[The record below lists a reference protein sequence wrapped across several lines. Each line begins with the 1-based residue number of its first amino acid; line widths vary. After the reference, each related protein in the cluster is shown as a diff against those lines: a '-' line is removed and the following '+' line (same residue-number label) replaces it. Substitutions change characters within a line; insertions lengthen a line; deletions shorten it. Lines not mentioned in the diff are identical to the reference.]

1 MEIGV
6 VVVQNL
12 SWPQWRDRV
21 LRVEELG
28 YDTVY
33 VWDHLVH
40 RTQGLHDPMFD
51 GFGLLAGIAP
61 LTSRLRLGTMV
72 ASPTLRH
79 PLLLAK
85 HAVTVDQLSGG
96 RLTLGI
102 GAAGVARDYQALG
115 IEPWSKREQV
125 DRFRE
130 TVELVDL
137 ALRGGSAYEGTFW
150 SGSEF
155 SVAPGPVQQPRPP
168 LTLAAHGQRTLRIAA
183 QHADTWNSIT
193 PRDLGR
199 ADALASFDERSA
211 ALSLAAEE
219 VGRDP
224 GSIRRSVF
232 VGSDHWPALASVEAF
247 REAALTYAD
256 RGVTEIVLPHPHHP
270 AEAALGHGPCDPDLV
285 ERLADRGVLA
295 ELQALA

>member
-12 SWPQWRDRV
+12 AWARWRDRV

-61 LTSRLRLGTMV
+61 MTSRLRLGTMV

-102 GAAGVARDYQALG
+102 GAAGVARDYQSLG
-115 IEPWSKREQV
+115 MQAWSKPEQV
-125 DRFRE
+125 ERFRE
-130 TVELVDL
+130 TVELVDT
-137 ALRGGSAYEGTFW
+137 ALRGGSSYAGRHW
-150 SGSEF
+150 SGSDF

-168 LTLAAHGQRTLRIAA
+168 MTLAAHGPRTLRIAA
-183 QHADTWNSIT
+183 QHADTWNSVT
-193 PRDLGR
+193 PRDR
-199 ADALASFDERSA
+199 TREEALALFDERSA
-211 ALSLAAEE
+211 ALSRAAEDL
-219 VGRDP
+219 GRDR
-224 GSIRRSVF
+224 SAVARSVF
-232 VGSDHWPALASVEAF
+232 VGSNHWPALASVEAF
-247 REAALTYAD
+247 RDAALAYAE
-256 RGVTEIVLPHPHHP
+256 RGVHEIVLPHPDHP
-270 AEAALGHGPCDPDLV
+270 AEAALGHGPCAPDLV
-285 ERLADRGVLA
+285 ERLADSGVLA
-295 ELQALA
+295 ELHALA

>member
-1 MEIGV
+1 MEVGV

-12 SWPQWRDRV
+12 AWPTWRDRV

-28 YDTVY
+28 YTTAY

-40 RTQGLHDPMFD
+40 RTQGLHDPLFD

-61 LTSRLRLGTMV
+61 LTTRLRLGTMV

-85 HAVTVDQLSGG
+85 HAVTVDRISGG

-115 IEPWSKREQV
+115 MEPWSKGEQV

-130 TVELVDL
+130 TVEMVDV
-137 ALRGGSAYEGTFW
+137 ALRGGSAYAGRYY

-168 LTLAAHGQRTLRIAA
+168 LTLAAHGPRTLRIAA

-193 PRDLGR
+193 PRDLTR
-199 ADALASFDERSA
+199 DDALRSFDERSTALATA
-211 ALSLAAEE
+211 ADEL
-219 VGRDP
+219 GRDP
-224 GSIRRSVF
+224 ASIARSVF
-232 VGSDHWPALASVEAF
+232 VGSDAWPALASATAF
-247 REAALTYAD
+247 RDAALAYAE
-256 RGVTEIVLPHPHHP
+256 RGVSEIVLPHPDHP
-270 AEAALGHGPCDPDLV
+270 AEAALGHGPCDPHLV
-285 ERLADRGVLA
+285 ERLADGGVLA
-295 ELQALA
+295 ELRALA